1 MSSIVNL
8 KKQYTLAMGGNKM
21 FDFLNPD
28 NVTQKPL
35 PAPQGDEY
43 AEEAWGIETY
53 GEPIKK

>member
-1 MSSIVNL
+1 
-8 KKQYTLAMGGNKM
+8 MGGDKM